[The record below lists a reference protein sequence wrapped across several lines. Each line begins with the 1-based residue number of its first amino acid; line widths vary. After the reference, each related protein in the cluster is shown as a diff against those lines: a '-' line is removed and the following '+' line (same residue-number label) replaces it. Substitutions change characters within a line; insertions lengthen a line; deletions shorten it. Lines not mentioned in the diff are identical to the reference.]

1 MQNLRKNKNKV
12 ITKQMIDLTSEEAI
26 DTEACDDMNRGCKGK
41 SNNNNNCCKQPCNDC
56 ESSHEHCIDPCKK
69 PPHHKPEK
77 CCETCEDTISQNC
90 IKNTCDTN
98 LCCSPLNIPRF
109 SAANA
114 IPFAIDVNRI
124 FDTIQF
130 QTFQD
135 ANGTGLDYTYEVMD
149 VNGMVPRNG
158 QGRVT
163 INEICFNF
171 DEMII
176 YPGNASLEGYTV
188 EEITND
194 VACESNFDYTVCGER
209 NSTCCSRGLGTT
221 TRYRQRGLTIEING
235 LEIILKGKCGCTQIN
250 VLVTPNTDNA
260 VFNFN
265 TLSSQMCVP
274 SDGNS
279 FTLRQNYQTQ
289 LSVGCVGTGLISK
302 ECVNGCTTYD
312 FELPG
317 GLDLVLCLQET
328 VSILKQ
334 DQVVVLGSTTQVE
347 PRVVDNFAKVCD
359 FSQCGSNSN
368 TQNNSSNNSSSC
380 NCQR

>member
-12 ITKQMIDLTSEEAI
+12 ITKQMTNQIMDLTSEEAV
-26 DTEACDDMNRGCKGK
+26 DTEVCDDMNRGCKGK
-41 SNNNNNCCKQPCNDC
+41 FNNQHNNNCCKQPCSDC
-56 ESSHEHCIDPCKK
+56 EGCNESEHCIDPCKK
-69 PPHHKPEK
+69 PHHHKPEK
-77 CCETCEDTISQNC
+77 HCETCEDTISQNC

-98 LCCSPLNIPRF
+98 LCSSPLNIPRF
-109 SAANA
+109 STANA
-114 IPFAIDVNRI
+114 IPFAIDANRI

-130 QTFQD
+130 KTFQD
-135 ANGTGLDYTYEVMD
+135 ANGTGLDYNYEVID

-158 QGRVT
+158 QGKVT

-171 DEMII
+171 EEMVI
-176 YPGNASLEGYTV
+176 YPGNASLEGYTI

-194 VACESNFDYTVCGER
+194 VPCESNFDYTVCGER
-209 NSTCCSRGLGTT
+209 NSTCCSRGLGAT

-235 LEIILKGKCGCTQIN
+235 LEIILKGKCGCTQITI
-250 VLVTPNTDNA
+250 LVTPNSNST

-265 TLSSQMCVP
+265 TLSAQMCVP
-274 SDGNS
+274 ADGNS

-289 LSVGCVGTGLISK
+289 LSVGCIGTGLISK

-328 VSILKQ
+328 ISILKQ
-334 DQVVVLGSTTQVE
+334 AQVVVLGSTTQVQ

-359 FSQCGSNSN
+359 FSQCGSNCN
-368 TQNNSSNNSSSC
+368 GQNNSSNN
-380 NCQR
+380 